1 MGHRGVR
8 LRSAAGIAATL
19 CGLAVLYG
27 LAAFIPPRRY
37 EVDGLS
43 MAPGLLPGDVVGT
56 GWCPLLDRLRRPQRY
71 ERWILTSPDGTPA
84 IKRIVGLP
92 GETVSIR
99 DGDLA
104 IGGRTILTPPHVLAQ
119 VASSVAEASIASVT
133 DAPTSDAW
141 QRTVSMPGVL
151 DDAAFAPAERR
162 MLLPV
167 RDVGLAAVIR
177 IRESPASSVSATASA
192 SATVSASPSVGVRVR
207 VRVRVGGF
215 VIPWQIKAAGRYG
228 LIAGRLDGHLVG
240 AVWPLED
247 GDGRPEHHHSCL
259 PPLPPTTWDVAQPWP
274 EGIGPEADAAP
285 PSLGLRLD
293 DAGLDD
299 AGLDATG
306 GAGRDKADALIEQVV
321 VWRDLLHR
329 PAADGVVEWRLG
341 PGAFLVLGD
350 FPSGS
355 RDSRHW
361 DPLDR
366 AALRSRAMPVP

>member
-19 CGLAVLYG
+19 CGLAVLCG
-27 LAAFIPPRRY
+27 LAALVPPRRY

-43 MAPGLLPGDVVGT
+43 MAPGLLPGDVVAT
-56 GWCPLLDRLRRPQRY
+56 AWCPLLDRLRPPQRH
-71 ERWILTSPDGTPA
+71 ERWILAAPDGTPA
-84 IKRIVGLP
+84 IKRVVGLP
-92 GETVSIR
+92 GETVSIQ

-104 IGGRTILTPPHVLAQ
+104 IGGRTVLTPPHVLAQ
-119 VASSVAEASIASVT
+119 VASSVAEASIASAA
-133 DAPTSDAW
+133 DAASDDGW
-141 QRTVSMPGVL
+141 QRTVSMPRVL
-151 DDAAFAPAERR
+151 DDAACAPAERR

-177 IRESPASSVSATASA
+177 IRESPASSESAA
-192 SATVSASPSVGVRVR
+192 VGVR

-228 LIAGRLDGHLVG
+228 LVAGRLDGHLVG
-240 AVWPLED
+240 VVWPLED
-247 GDGRPEHHHSCL
+247 GDDPPEHHHSCL
-259 PPLPPTTWDVAQPWP
+259 PPLPPTTWDIAQPWP
-274 EGIGPEADAAP
+274 DWIVADADTGPDADTDTAP
-285 PSLGLRLD
+285 PSLGL
-293 DAGLDD
+293 GLDNAALSD
-299 AGLDATG
+299 TG
-306 GAGRDKADALIEQVV
+306 GAGRNEADALIEQIV

-341 PGAFLVLGD
+341 PASFLMLGD

-361 DPLDR
+361 GPLDR

>member
-1 MGHRGVR
+1 VGHRGVR

-27 LAAFIPPRRY
+27 SAALVPPQRY

-43 MAPGLLPGDVVGT
+43 MAPGLLPGDVVAT
-56 GWCPLLDRLRRPQRY
+56 AWCPMLDQLRRPQRH
-71 ERWILTSPDGTPA
+71 ERWILAAPDGTPA
-84 IKRIVGLP
+84 IKRVVGLP
-92 GETVSIR
+92 GETVSIQ

-104 IGGRTILTPPHVLAQ
+104 IGGRTVLTPPHVLAQ
-119 VASSVAEASIASVT
+119 VASSVAEASIASAA
-133 DAPTSDAW
+133 DAASDDGW
-141 QRTVSMPGVL
+141 QRTVSMPRVL
-151 DDAAFAPAERR
+151 DDAACAPAERR

-167 RDVGLAAVIR
+167 RDVGLAVVIR
-177 IRESPASSVSATASA
+177 IRESPASSASA
-192 SATVSASPSVGVRVR
+192 AVGVR

-228 LIAGRLDGHLVG
+228 LVAGRLDGHLVG

-247 GDGRPEHHHSCL
+247 GDGQTKHTNSCL
-259 PPLPPTTWDVAQPWP
+259 PPLPPTTWDIAQPWP
-274 EGIGPEADAAP
+274 EGIGLEADAAP
-285 PSLGLRLD
+285 PSLGLR
-293 DAGLDD
+293 LDD

-355 RDSRHW
+355 RDSRQW
-361 DPLDR
+361 GPLER

>member
-1 MGHRGVR
+1 MR
-8 LRSAAGIAATL
+8 LRSAAVIAAIICGLATL
-19 CGLAVLYG
+19 CGLVTLV
-27 LAAFIPPRRY
+27 PPQRY

-43 MAPGLLPGDVVGT
+43 MAPGLLPGDVVKT
-56 GWCPLLDRLRRPQRY
+56 VWCPLLDRLRRPQRH

-84 IKRIVGLP
+84 IKRVVGLP

-104 IGGRTILTPPHVLAQ
+104 IGGQTSLTPPHVLAQ
-119 VASSVAEASIASVT
+119 VASPVVGASIASAA
-133 DAPTSDAW
+133 DAATSGGW
-141 QRTVSMPGVL
+141 QRTVTVTRVF
-151 DDAAFAPAERR
+151 DDAACAPAERR

-177 IRESPASSVSATASA
+177 IRESPASSGSATASA
-192 SATVSASPSVGVRVR
+192 SVATSASASVCVR

-228 LIAGRLDGHLVG
+228 LVAGRLDGHLVG
-240 AVWPLED
+240 VVWPLEA

-285 PSLGLRLD
+285 PSLGL
-293 DAGLDD
+293 GLDD
-299 AGLDATG
+299 TG
-306 GAGRDKADALIEQVV
+306 GASRDKADALIEQVV

-341 PGAFLVLGD
+341 PAAFLVLGD

-361 DPLDR
+361 GPLNR
-366 AALRSRAMPVP
+366 AALRSRGMPIP

>member
-1 MGHRGVR
+1 VR
-8 LRSAAGIAATL
+8 LRSAAVIAATL
-19 CGLAVLYG
+19 CGLAILCG
-27 LAAFIPPRRY
+27 LAALVQPRKY

-56 GWCPLLDRLRRPQRY
+56 AWCPLLDRLRRPQRH
-71 ERWILTSPDGTPA
+71 ERWILTSSDGTPA
-84 IKRIVGLP
+84 IKRVVGLP

-104 IGGRTILTPPHVLAQ
+104 IGGRTVLTPPHVLAQ
-119 VASSVAEASIASVT
+119 VASSVAEASIASAA
-133 DAPTSDAW
+133 DATTSDGW
-141 QRTVSMPGVL
+141 QRTVSLPSVF
-151 DDAAFAPAERR
+151 DDAACAPAERR

-177 IRESPASSVSATASA
+177 IRESPASSGSATASA
-192 SATVSASPSVGVRVR
+192 SVATSASATVGVR

-228 LIAGRLDGHLVG
+228 LVAGRLDGHLVG
-240 AVWPLED
+240 AVWLLED
-247 GDGRPEHHHSCL
+247 GDGRPEDHHSCL

-274 EGIGPEADAAP
+274 EGIGPDADTDTAP

-293 DAGLDD
+293 EAGLDN

-306 GAGRDKADALIEQVV
+306 GVGRDDANALIEQVV

-341 PGAFLVLGD
+341 PAAFLVLGD

-361 DPLDR
+361 GPLDR
-366 AALRSRAMPVP
+366 ATLRSRAIPVR

>member
-1 MGHRGVR
+1 V
-8 LRSAAGIAATL
+8 
-19 CGLAVLYG
+19 LA
-27 LAAFIPPRRY
+27 PPARY
-37 EVDGLS
+37 EVDGVS
-43 MAPGLLPGDVVGT
+43 MAPGLLPGDVVTT
-56 GWCPLLDRLRRPQRY
+56 GWFPAYDRLRQPRRH
-71 ERWILTSPDGTPA
+71 ERWILTSPDGSPA

-104 IGGRTILTPPHVLAQ
+104 IGGRTVLTPPHVLAQ
-119 VASSVAEASIASVT
+119 VASSVAGASIASAT
-133 DAPTSDAW
+133 DATTSDGW
-141 QRTVSMPGVL
+141 QRTVSMPSVL
-151 DDAAFAPAERR
+151 DDAACAPAERR

-177 IRESPASSVSATASA
+177 IRESPASSASA
-192 SATVSASPSVGVRVR
+192 ATSASTSVDVRL
-207 VRVRVGGF
+207 RVRVGGF

-228 LIAGRLDGHLVG
+228 LVAGRLDGHLVG
-240 AVWPLED
+240 VVWPLEA
-247 GDGRPEHHHSCL
+247 GDGRPEHTNSCL
-259 PPLPPTTWDVAQPWP
+259 PPLPPTTWDVVQPWP
-274 EGIGPEADAAP
+274 EGISPDADAAP

-306 GAGRDKADALIEQVV
+306 GASRDEADALIEQVV

-329 PAADGVVEWRLG
+329 PAADGVVEWRLS
-341 PGAFLVLGD
+341 PAAFLALGD

-361 DPLDR
+361 GPLDR
-366 AALRSRAMPVP
+366 TALRSRAMPTREERQRPAHSSGSDR